1 MGSWIMLRVKK
12 EGNKID
18 VLLSMRLNLGESTVD
33 DFNIIQFCKM
43 LTSFDLI
50 EEAQIGM
57 ICKVQ
62 K

>member
-1 MGSWIMLRVKK
+1 MLRVKK